1 MFTGCCV
8 VKGGGFSGRAGK
20 QPGGW
25 RPGLGGRGGEGQIL
39 ALFADTWTWGVREA
53 KHGGWLEEE
62 RSACLSPEIGKLWV
76 EQALGGKEVGSLCP
90 EIPGGPLGLG
100 FWRSGDAYTPDGSLG
115 ALSGSSVLEAL
126 GPQEVPSGG
135 DLERNQRRTGPWPSQ
150 LAVKEHPG
158 EGSPGGQLC
167 RKG

>member
-1 MFTGCCV
+1 MSSRVEG
-8 VKGGGFSGRAGK
+8 SGAE

-25 RPGLGGRGGEGQIL
+25 WPGPGGRGREGQIP
-39 ALFADTWTWGVREA
+39 ALFADAWTWGVREA

-62 RSACLSPEIGKLWV
+62 WSACLSPEIGKLWA